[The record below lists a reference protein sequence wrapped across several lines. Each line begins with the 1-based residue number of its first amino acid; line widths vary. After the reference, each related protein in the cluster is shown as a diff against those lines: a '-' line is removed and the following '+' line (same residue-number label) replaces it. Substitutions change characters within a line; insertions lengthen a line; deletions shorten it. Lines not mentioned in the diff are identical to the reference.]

1 MKQTFISFIRDK
13 NGNTKAFFRYSCRK
27 LNTVIR
33 CEKTFFSDKSNFQYF
48 KMSEEDILTVY
59 KTDYIYTDKDIAYK
73 KTLKELLEEQL

>member
-13 NGNTKAFFRYSCRK
+13 NGNTKGFFKYDCRK

-33 CEKTFFSDKSNFQYF
+33 CEKAFYSDKSNFQYC

-59 KTDYIYTDKDIAYK
+59 KIVYK